1 MSSTNTAQTATR
13 YPQRRA
19 WNVTLWV
26 LQVLAAAMFLLS
38 GIMKFVGAPAVVEL
52 FDAIGIGQWFR
63 FLTGGLEV
71 IGAVALLTRRFS
83 AHGALLLAAVMAGA
97 VVTELWLGG
106 SPLPALVNL
115 VVTAVIA
122 WGRRDLIR
130 AGTGPR
136 IRPLN

>member
-1 MSSTNTAQTATR
+1 MSSTHAEHTATR
-13 YPQRRA
+13 STQGKA
-19 WNVTLWV
+19 WNVALWV
-26 LQVLAAAMFLLS
+26 LQVLAAAMFLFS
-38 GIMKFVGAPAVVEL
+38 AGMKLVGAPAVVEL

-83 AHGALLLAAVMAGA
+83 AYGALLLAAVMVGA

-115 VVTAVIA
+115 VITAVIA
-122 WGRRDLIR
+122 WGRRDLIH
-130 AGTGPR
+130 TGMGR
-136 IRPLN
+136 